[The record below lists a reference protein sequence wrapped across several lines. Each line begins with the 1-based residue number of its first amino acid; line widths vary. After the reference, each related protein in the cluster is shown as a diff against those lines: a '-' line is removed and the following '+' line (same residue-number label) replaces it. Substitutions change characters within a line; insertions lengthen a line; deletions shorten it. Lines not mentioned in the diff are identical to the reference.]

1 MVDHPRV
8 HELVLRVRYAE
19 TDQMGF
25 VHHSNYPVYFEMG
38 RTEMLRATGLDYKSV
53 EQSGFLLVIAKLS
66 CRFLIP
72 ARYDDELVLRT
83 HLKRVTYVRIEHRYE
98 IFRGEELICEGE
110 TTLACVDRDGNL
122 QKLPP
127 ELAPT
132 EDD

>member
-66 CRFLIP
+66 CRFHVP

-98 IFRGEELICEGE
+98 IFRGDELICEGE
-110 TTLACVDRDGNL
+110 TTLACVDRAGNL

-132 EDD
+132 ED